1 VKRRTLVVLFLLA
14 GCGGQGVTILPSSEL
29 PPDVYGSPAPT
40 PSPEALPRRGTVYLV
55 RSARLHPVPRPLPG
69 TARTVGEAMLLALLG
84 AQEDPRI
91 QSAIPSDTRLN
102 DIEVE
107 GPVATVDLSA
117 AFERAGS
124 RRSLA
129 LRIAQVVYT
138 LTEEP
143 TGILGVRFAIDGLPR
158 AVIGGVELTV
168 LDRPVN
174 RSDYSQFEPRR

>member
-1 VKRRTLVVLFLLA
+1 MRRRALLTLLLLA
-14 GCGGQGVTILPSSEL
+14 GCGGEDVTILSSPDL
-29 PPDVYGSPAPT
+29 PADVYGSPPPT
-40 PSPEALPRRGTVYLV
+40 PSPEALPRQGTVYLV
-55 RSARLHPVPRPLPG
+55 RSARLYPVPRPLPG

-91 QSAIPSDTRLN
+91 RSAIPSDTRLN
-102 DIEVE
+102 DLEVE
-107 GPVATVDLSA
+107 GAVATVDLSA

-124 RRSLA
+124 SRSLG

-138 LTEEP
+138 LTEDP

-158 AVIGGVELTV
+158 AVIGGVELTP

-174 RSDYSQFEPRR
+174 RSDYVQFEPRR

>member
-1 VKRRTLVVLFLLA
+1 MKPKAALALLLVA
-14 GCGGQGVTILPSSEL
+14 GCGGQGVTVIPASDLPA
-29 PPDVYGSPAPT
+29 DVYGTPAPT
-40 PSPEALPRRGTVYLV
+40 PSPESLPRKGTVYLI
-55 RSARLHPVPRPLPG
+55 RSGRLHPVRRPLPG

-84 AQEDPRI
+84 AQQDPRI
-91 QSAIPSDTRLN
+91 RSAIPSETRLN
-102 DIEVE
+102 DLEVE
-107 GPVATVDLSA
+107 GPIATVDLSA

-143 TGILGVRFAIDGLPR
+143 TGILGVRFAIDGIPR

-174 RSDYSQFEPRR
+174 RSDYSQFEPRD

>member
-1 VKRRTLVVLFLLA
+1 MKRALIALLLLA
-14 GCGGQGVTILPSSEL
+14 ACRGDSVTLLPSSDL
-29 PPDVYGSPAPT
+29 PADVYGSPAPS
-40 PSPEALPRRGTVYLV
+40 PSPETLPRRGTVYLV
-55 RSARLHPVPRPLPG
+55 RAARLHPVQRPLPG

-84 AQEDPRI
+84 AQQDPRI
-91 QSAIPSDTRLN
+91 RSAIPSDTRLN
-102 DIEVE
+102 DLEVE